1 MEPSLFQPRIVGA
14 RTLAHRIV
22 LAPMTRTRATYST
35 LAPSELA
42 AEYYGQRASP
52 GGLLITEATHIS
64 PEATP
69 VWTIYSA
76 VRDDGGHVPGIWT
89 AAQTEAWRAVT
100 TAVHAKG
107 GWISCQL
114 LHAGRVAQPGIGE
127 HPMVLGTDA
136 PLPSVCSSATALVP
150 GQDTGDYNWDQP
162 AALPRALGTDEI
174 ARVVDDYRRAARNAD
189 RAGFDYV
196 ELHAAHGYLVEQF
209 LCDGINRREDRYGG
223 SIGNRC
229 RFLFEIV
236 AALIAEL
243 GPGRVGVR
251 LSPTSLDPST
261 GKLYQMYFGAFSSDA
276 ERLYDY
282 AVAGLNDCPLAYLM
296 LTEPRVGAL
305 SIAPEADGSQAQP
318 LRNTRFRELYRGNLI
333 GAGGFTPRTA
343 AAAVRDGAYD
353 LVAFG
358 RWFIANPDLPK
369 RLREGSPLNVYDR
382 ETFYG
387 AGPKGYVDYPDWPG
401 IGDPLF
407 GAYPLIEQSRIGTS
421 LSRRTAPRAER
432 K

>member
-1 MEPSLFQPRIVGA
+1 
-14 RTLAHRIV
+14 
-22 LAPMTRTRATYST
+22 MTRTRAIYAT
-35 LAPSELA
+35 LAPSEHTAL
-42 AEYYGQRASP
+42 YYAQRASP

-107 GWISCQL
+107 ALISCQL

-127 HPMVLGTDA
+127 HPLVLGTDA
-136 PLPSVCSSATALVP
+136 PLPSVCSSETALLP
-150 GQDTGDYNWDQP
+150 GQDPGDYNWDQ
-162 AALPRALGTDEI
+162 AAVLPRALPTEEI
-174 ARVVDDYRRAARNAD
+174 RRVVDDYRRAARNAD
-189 RAGFDYV
+189 KAGFDYV

-209 LCDGINRREDRYGG
+209 LCDGINQRVDHYGG

-229 RFLFEIV
+229 RFLFEVV

-276 ERLYDY
+276 EPLYDH
-282 AVAGLNDCPLAYLM
+282 AVTGLNDFPLAYLL

-305 SIAPEADGSQAQP
+305 SVMPEADESQVQP
-318 LRNTRFRELYRGNLI
+318 LRNRRFRELYRGMLI

-343 AAAVRDGAYD
+343 AAAVRDGFYD

-358 RWFIANPDLPK
+358 RWFLANPDLPE
-369 RLREGSPLNVYDR
+369 RLRVGSPLNVYDR
-382 ETFYG
+382 KTFYG
-387 AGPKGYVDYPDWPG
+387 AGPKGYVDYPDWQR
-401 IGDPLF
+401 IGNPLL
-407 GAYPLIEQSRIGTS
+407 GVYPLIEQSQIGTS
-421 LSRRTAPRAER
+421 LNRQTACRAER